1 MTSGFMKMFLL
12 GLCTEMGDRSQVT
25 AVALGVA
32 NEIWG
37 VVIGGSIVS
46 LLIVLYCK

>member
-1 MTSGFMKMFLL
+1 MTMFVIGL
-12 GLCTEMGDRSQVT
+12 GTEMGDRSQVT

-37 VVIGGSIVS
+37 VVIGGSLVS
-46 LLIVLYCK
+46 LLIVSSLL